1 MTPLLVMSRLP
12 ILLVCASSLVAAAA
26 DDPPLYVAEVQES
39 SGPKPLKMRLE
50 EIERGANYSVVQVTR
65 ISGASV
71 PSTMFVVRG
80 MWEIAR
86 RRNAAYF
93 INLKEW
99 TTADGKTLYK
109 AGFADTDQLDVKAY
123 FGESP
128 ADPKF
133 LSVKDYAEIFGD

>member
-1 MTPLLVMSRLP
+1 MLRLP
-12 ILLVCASSLVAAAA
+12 VLLVCLCSLAATAA
-26 DDPPLYVAEVQES
+26 ESPALYVAEVEES

-50 EIERGANYSVVQVTR
+50 ETERGSKHSIVQVTR
-65 ISGASV
+65 SSGASV
-71 PSTMFVVRG
+71 PSVMFVVRG

-99 TTADGKTLYK
+99 TTDDGKTLYK
-109 AGFADTDQLDVKAY
+109 VGFADTDQVDVKAY
-123 FGESP
+123 FGEAP

-133 LSVKDYAEIFGD
+133 LSVKEYAEIFGD